1 MCYIESVKT
10 ALRSLVTYI
19 EGALE
24 YNEFSLVAFLDI
36 ESAFDNV
43 KPEAL
48 INALERL
55 HIQQPIIRR

>member
-10 ALRSLVTYI
+10 ALRSLVSHI

-55 HIQQPIIRR
+55 RI